1 MKTDIEIAR
10 ETKLKPIEEI
20 AAKLGISYDDIE
32 FYGKYKAK
40 ITNYKSSR
48 RGKLILVT
56 AVNPTPAGEGKT
68 TMSIGLADG
77 IAKLGYT
84 ACISLRE
91 PSLGPV
97 FGIKGGAAGG
107 GYSQVLPME
116 DINLHFTGD
125 LHAVTA
131 ANNLLAA
138 LIDNHIFSGNNLN
151 IERIVFNRCIDIS
164 DRSLRRVTASA
175 DGGKNG
181 EPHSSVFTI
190 TAASEIMSVLCLSEN
205 ISALKN
211 RLGRIIIG
219 YTKEN
224 KAVTVKDLGAID
236 CLTIL
241 LKDAIKP
248 NLVQTIEGTPAFV
261 HGGPFANIAHGTSS
275 IIATKAATELAD
287 YAVTEAGFGA
297 DLGAEKFF
305 DIVSKQSG
313 LIPSAVMLVVTVRAL
328 KYNGG
333 TPKEALQEE
342 NLEALEKGSV
352 NLGAHIEN
360 LQKFRAPVVVCINR
374 FFTDTEKELD
384 YIKNY
389 CAAFGVAAVISDAFT
404 KGGEGAVMLAKV
416 VISQA
421 EKAYL
426 PSYVYQ
432 TEDNLKTKIEKIAI
446 NIYGAGKIEYSE
458 QAERDIENACAN
470 GYGKLDVCIAK
481 TQFSLSPDKN
491 LLGRPRNF
499 TFAVTEVNIKA
510 GAGFAVVQCGS
521 VMLMPGLPKQ
531 PMALNMTIDENGII
545 DGLS

>member
-1 MKTDIEIAR
+1 M
-10 ETKLKPIEEI
+10 
-20 AAKLGISYDDIE
+20 
-32 FYGKYKAK
+32 
-40 ITNYKSSR
+40 
-48 RGKLILVT
+48 
-56 AVNPTPAGEGKT
+56 
-68 TMSIGLADG
+68 
-77 IAKLGYT
+77 
-84 ACISLRE
+84 
-91 PSLGPV
+91 
-97 FGIKGGAAGG
+97 
-107 GYSQVLPME
+107 
-116 DINLHFTGD
+116 
-125 LHAVTA
+125 
-131 ANNLLAA
+131 
-138 LIDNHIFSGNNLN
+138 
-151 IERIVFNRCIDIS
+151 
-164 DRSLRRVTASA
+164 
-175 DGGKNG
+175 
-181 EPHSSVFTI
+181 
-190 TAASEIMSVLCLSEN
+190 
-205 ISALKN
+205 
-211 RLGRIIIG
+211 
-219 YTKEN
+219 
-224 KAVTVKDLGAID
+224 
-236 CLTIL
+236 
-241 LKDAIKP
+241 
-248 NLVQTIEGTPAFV
+248 
-261 HGGPFANIAHGTSS
+261 
-275 IIATKAATELAD
+275 
-287 YAVTEAGFGA
+287 TEAGFVQTSVR
-297 DLGAEKFF
+297 KVF

-384 YIKNY
+384 YIKTY

-416 VISQA
+416 VTSQA

-432 TEDNLKTKIEKIAI
+432 TEDSLKTKIEKIAI

-531 PMALNMTIDENGII
+531 PMALNMTMTSTE
-545 DGLS
+545 